1 MRPGTYRLEV
11 AAFDQAGNLAGRTP
25 PVQARLR
32 FVALGRDRIEVPAGA
47 TFAVRV
53 SADTPRVRWRLGRRS
68 GFAEPGTLRLRAPLQ
83 KGRYTL
89 TVTANGR
96 PARAAVYVR
105 ERES

>member
-1 MRPGTYRLEV
+1 
-11 AAFDQAGNLAGRTP
+11 
-25 PVQARLR
+25 
-32 FVALGRDRIEVPAGA
+32 
-47 TFAVRV
+47 
-53 SADTPRVRWRLGRRS
+53 VRWRLGRRS

-96 PARAAVYVR
+96 PARAAIYVR